1 MSLLDDFA
9 RPCVLLDKSRVP
21 DGESG
26 YITTWAEGAEF
37 YNYQALDTSM
47 EARRA
52 EKEGVT
58 SVYSVLVQQSVRL
71 SITTS
76 SGIKRP
82 GETYR
87 VTSEPM
93 AKKPHARPASISSI
107 SRQKRRRYRH
117 DKRTGSTRMV
127 FAVPDSL
134 FDVQRAGRCC
144 FPVAHV

>member
-58 SVYSVLVQQSVRL
+58 SVYSVLVQQSVPIEYNDFFRDK
-71 SITTS
+71 TT
-76 SGIKRP
+76 

-87 VTSEPM
+87 VTAEPR
-93 AKKPHARPASISSI
+93 AKKTPRSASFALKYFTAEKKALPA
-107 SRQKRRRYRH
+107 
-117 DKRTGSTRMV
+117 
-127 FAVPDSL
+127 
-134 FDVQRAGRCC
+134 
-144 FPVAHV
+144 